1 MRTGSSCVVEVLD
14 PGGRGSAAGG
24 QGSGNVLRLAEC
36 SQDVPSDHLDALI
49 LAPPPGEQ
57 LGDQLRV
64 AGDVLQPG
72 GYVVHSVVVSA
83 DPDVADAGDLP
94 DVLDVVGHVGEC
106 RSRAGMLSRVLGLHG
121 GSP

>member
-1 MRTGSSCVVEVLD
+1 MRTRSSCVVEVLD

-36 SQDVPSDHLDALI
+36 SQDVPPDHLDALV

-57 LGDQLRV
+57 LGGPLRV
-64 AGDVLQPG
+64 AGDVREPG
-72 GYVVHSVVVSA
+72 GAVSPPVVAPA

-94 DVLDVVGHVGEC
+94 DVLDVV
-106 RSRAGMLSRVLGLHG
+106 
-121 GSP
+121 